1 MKSTLPILALT
12 AALSLTACEKKQ
24 AELAQAVQAATEEP
38 AAPKTPEDAAKQVSA
53 LQEQLAEIMESV
65 TDTASADKAI
75 TKLEVLT
82 GKFAAL
88 GKAVEG
94 MDKTLSPEQDA
105 KMKELMKPSQVR
117 LSAAMEKLMP
127 VLQQNPE
134 IAKKF
139 NDVMSRMSPKS

>member
-1 MKSTLPILALT
+1 MKTTLPFLAI
-12 AALSLTACEKKQ
+12 AVIVSLTACEKKQ
-24 AELAQAVQAATEEP
+24 TELAQAAQSASEAP

-65 TDTASADKAI
+65 TDAATAEKAI
-75 TKLEVLT
+75 AKLEVLT

-105 KMKELMKPSQVR
+105 KMKDLMKPSQAR

-127 VLQQNPE
+127 VLQQYPE

-139 NDVMSRMSPKS
+139 NEVMSRMSPKG